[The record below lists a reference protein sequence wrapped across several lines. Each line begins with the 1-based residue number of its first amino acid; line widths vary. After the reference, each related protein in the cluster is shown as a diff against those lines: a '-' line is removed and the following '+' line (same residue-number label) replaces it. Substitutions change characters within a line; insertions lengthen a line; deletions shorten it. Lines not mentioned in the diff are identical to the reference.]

1 MIKIK
6 TRVGMEGRKMKEKLH
21 IVWSKEWVQFVARTL
36 FYFLILMGLIYL
48 YHYRTI
54 QGGTFIYNEF

>member
-1 MIKIK
+1 
-6 TRVGMEGRKMKEKLH
+6 MKEKLY